1 MTIGQLIRELEHI
14 AQQSPAGRNT
24 PVLAAADE
32 EQNRLGDII
41 SLQIGELSDYD
52 DYRGVELGLTKKEQR
67 KTTFIVIV
75 PGI

>member
-1 MTIGQLIRELEHI
+1 MTVGQLIRELEHI
-14 AQQSPAGRNT
+14 SQQSPAGHNT

-41 SLQIGELSDYD
+41 ALQIGELSDYD
-52 DYRGVELGLTKKEQR
+52 DYRGVELGLTKKEQH